1 MDTVAE
7 PIRGFFR
14 LPAELREK
22 IYSELLVTDCAFR
35 LG

>member
-1 MDTVAE
+1 MDDE
-7 PIRGFFR
+7 PARIRGFFR